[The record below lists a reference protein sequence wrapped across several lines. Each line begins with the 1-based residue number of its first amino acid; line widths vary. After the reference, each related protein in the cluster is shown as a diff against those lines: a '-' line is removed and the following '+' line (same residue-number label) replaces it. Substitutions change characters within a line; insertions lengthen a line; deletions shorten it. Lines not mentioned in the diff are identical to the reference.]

1 MQVVTIEAQVRENT
15 GKSANKALRNTGR
28 IPAVLYG
35 KNGAQNVS
43 VTPKGVKAL
52 IYTPEFKV
60 AKLDIAGKP
69 VDCILKDIQFHP
81 VTDNVVHID
90 FLEMVDDTKV
100 KVNIPVR
107 PKGESD
113 AVRAGGKLV
122 ASMRKVTIEAL
133 PKDLVDELFVDI
145 SAMEL
150 GTSVRVSDI
159 EKPDTIDI
167 LSVHNTPVF
176 RVEVPRA
183 LKSMTAEEEKE
194 QEEAAAAA
202 AAAGEGAP
210 AEGAP
215 AIDKPA
221 S

>member
-1 MQVVTIEAQVRENT
+1 MQVVTIEAQARENT
-15 GKSANKALRNTGR
+15 GKAANKALRNTGR

-43 VTPKGVKAL
+43 VTPKGVKPL

-60 AKLDIAGKP
+60 AKLDLSGKA

-90 FLEMVDDTKV
+90 FLEMVDDTKI

-107 PKGESD
+107 PKGDSE

-122 ASMRKVTIEAL
+122 TAMRKVTIEAL

-150 GTSVRVSDI
+150 GDAVRVSDI
-159 EKPDTIDI
+159 EKPDSIDI
-167 LSVHNTPVF
+167 LTVHSTPVF
-176 RVEVPRA
+176 RVEIPRA
-183 LKSMTAEEEKE
+183 LKSAAAE
-194 QEEAAAAA
+194 EEAAAEGAAPAAEAA
-202 AAAGEGAP
+202 AEEAP
-210 AEGAP
+210 A
-215 AIDKPA
+215 